1 MENKEVKPV
10 LKSGWTTVVVGG
22 VVGAAGLIFSTSSD
36 SGWGDILFLFGLILF
51 VVGVSQLF
59 RKK

>member
-1 MENKEVKPV
+1 MDNKEVKPV
-10 LKSGWTTVVVGG
+10 LKPGWTTVVVGG
-22 VVGAAGLIFSTSSD
+22 VVGVAGLALSTS
-36 SGWGDILFLFGLILF
+36 WGDILLLFGLIMF